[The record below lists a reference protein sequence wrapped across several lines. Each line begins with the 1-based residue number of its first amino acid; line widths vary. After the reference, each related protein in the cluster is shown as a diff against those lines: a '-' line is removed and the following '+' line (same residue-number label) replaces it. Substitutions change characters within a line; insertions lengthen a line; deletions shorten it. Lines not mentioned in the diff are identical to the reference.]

1 MADDHRYDWLDD
13 DAVERLLRGER
24 VADDTPPAGAE
35 ELSAALLSL
44 TAHEPSPG
52 SPLPGEEAALAA
64 FRQARAQAPAPRAR
78 FGARAGAFGERAGAA
93 RSFLRL
99 PVRTALALTLAGCAV
114 GGVAVAAGTG
124 VLPGPFGRAGREPA
138 PASSVAAAED
148 SGTETVAPGTAGP
161 DATPSGG
168 ATGSA
173 RPSGRPDAHTTPG
186 SGHGSP
192 SGKASEPGTGPSATP
207 RHDGDGTTGNGHDG
221 HDGDNGT
228 ATGTVWAKLCR
239 DYLATSRQGGTVNE
253 DDERTLERTAG
264 GGPSVVREFCERL
277 LAAPDGKG
285 AAGGGGTAR
294 DGGVKRDG
302 SGILP
307 RTSSSGLLVLPDV
320 ATLGDP
326 GNGAAA
332 TPGTTG
338 VASGVTFSGAVAL

>member
-24 VADDTPPAGAE
+24 VAGDTPPAGAE

-192 SGKASEPGTGPSATP
+192 GGRASEPGTGPSATP
-207 RHDGDGTTGNGHDG
+207 RHDGTTGNGHD
-221 HDGDNGT
+221 DDNGT
-228 ATGTVWAKLCR
+228 VTGNVWAKLCR
-239 DYLATSRQGGTVNE
+239 DYLAADRQGGTVNK

-277 LAAPDGKG
+277 LAASDGKG
-285 AAGGGGTAR
+285 AAGGGTAG

-307 RTSSSGLLVLPDV
+307 RTSSSGRLDLPGV
-320 ATLGDP
+320 ATLGD
-326 GNGAAA
+326 GAPA

-338 VASGVTFSGAVAL
+338 VTSGVTFSGAVAL